1 MIHLHYPD
9 GRGVDLDECVV
20 TFFEPARTGGTLI
33 WTGSEEDSLAIH
45 VREEYEDVHKV
56 IMKP

>member
-9 GRGVDLDECVV
+9 GRGVDLEEGVV
-20 TFFEPARTGGTLI
+20 TFFEPARNGGTLV

-45 VREEYEDVHKV
+45 VREEYQEVHKAV
-56 IMKP
+56 MKP

>member
-9 GRGVDLDECVV
+9 GRGVDLDEGAV
-20 TFFEPARTGGTLI
+20 TFFEPARNGGTLV

-45 VREEYEDVHKV
+45 VREEYEEVHKAV
-56 IMKP
+56 MKP

>member
-20 TFFEPARTGGTLI
+20 TFFEPARAGGTLI